1 MITGKFSD
9 WEWDETI
16 SFYYKDGDVYF
27 VFIVDNSVAGIRE
40 LRVYFDKRGRL
51 IRLLEKSNIE
61 SPGGEMCENKRI
73 NDHILKKGAY
83 VKKILNE

>member
-61 SPGGEMCENKRI
+61 SPSGVYFIQLRQENKEI
-73 NDHILKKGAY
+73 VTKKLI
-83 VKKILNE
+83 VMD